1 MENHEQ
7 KISGG
12 REGFWLNR
20 PNKILTEGTLGWSAI
35 KGMGDDLSGFLA
47 KTGLSRPQTEWGPR
61 LRSSQGEG
69 LEETN

>member
-20 PNKILTEGTLGWSAI
+20 PNKILTEGRPAIRPYHLG
-35 KGMGDDLSGFLA
+35 
-47 KTGLSRPQTEWGPR
+47 EE
-61 LRSSQGEG
+61 GEG
-69 LEETN
+69 